1 MVNKRYVR
9 TAIILVLLISASS
22 CLTLFVNSAH
32 LTVKPETRGILL
44 LKPTYVFRENLKL
57 KGLPDSL
64 LAQSDP
70 GLLHGL
76 SDSLIIE
83 AYYTAFSD
91 RLASAGF
98 KVFTE
103 SDVETFLGDSSRLI
117 LLNISQISLEEYFY
131 KKREQESFEDT
142 YFYQDFMLNAI
153 GLNVWIEYQ
162 KVNMNLP
169 ARVLFAS
176 SFISDKVEGKFQQQ
190 TLSGKVVYNYTL
202 KSLQPSA
209 AYTLAKQS
217 GLTHADYFF
226 DFLLNLLLAESGV
239 GTTEY
244 VHCNQKTGKMEAAGE
259 ERFFEIK

>member
-1 MVNKRYVR
+1 MAYKRYIATVVFA
-9 TAIILVLLISASS
+9 TLLLGVSS
-22 CLTLFVNSAH
+22 CITLFVNSANMI
-32 LTVKPETRGILL
+32 VKPETRGILL
-44 LKPTYVFRENLKL
+44 LKPTYVYRENLKL
-57 KGLPDSL
+57 KGLPDSVI
-64 LAQSDP
+64 AQSDP

-83 AYYTAFSD
+83 EYYTAFAN
-91 RLASAGF
+91 RLTEAGF

-117 LLNISQISLEEYFY
+117 LLNISQISLEEYLY
-131 KKREQESFEDT
+131 QKREQEAFEDT

-153 GLNVWIEYQ
+153 SMNVWIEYQ

-176 SFISDKVEGKFQQQ
+176 SFISDKVEGKFQQHS
-190 TLSGKVVYNYTL
+190 LSGKVVYNYTL

-209 AYTLAKQS
+209 AYTLARQS

-226 DFLLNLLLAESGV
+226 DLLLNHLLEESEV
-239 GTTEY
+239 TTSEY
-244 VHCNQKTGKMEAAGE
+244 VHYNQKTGKMEAAGD